1 MVPAWNGVVMGLEDI
16 NHRLHQAKKR
26 WSWFFIAL
34 LLSVFC
40 GVAYSITYKST
51 RLMDL
56 WWDRDQQGQWY
67 FSQKNY
73 SAAARSFEDAQ
84 WQAMSLYASER
95 FKLAQKYYQS
105 KNDALGYFNLANSL
119 AHQQHYDRA
128 IVAYRKALIMQP
140 DWHEA
145 QFNLELVQV
154 LAEKPVTDSEKDGGS
169 KGDLGADDI
178 SFDAPDEKQVDN
190 AVDDPVADGELGKDK
205 IQQLWLRRLNT
216 KPVEFLR
223 RKFSYQVQLR
233 ARAQE
238 LDEAGVTNESSSAV
252 SLQELKDD

>member
-1 MVPAWNGVVMGLEDI
+1 MGLEGM
-16 NHRLHQAKKR
+16 NHSLNQAKKR
-26 WSWFFIAL
+26 WGWFFIAM
-34 LLSVFC
+34 LSFAFC
-40 GVAYSITYKST
+40 GAAYSITYKST

-73 SAAARSFEDAQ
+73 SAAASSFEDAQ
-84 WQAMSLYASER
+84 WQAISLYASER
-95 FKLAQKYYQS
+95 FKLAQKHYQS
-105 KNDALGYFNLANSL
+105 KNDALGYFNLASSL
-119 AHQQHYDRA
+119 AHQQHYERA
-128 IVAYRKALIMQP
+128 IVAYRKALIMRP
-140 DWHEA
+140 GWNEA

-178 SFDAPDEKQVDN
+178 SFDAPDDKQVDN

-223 RKFSYQVQLR
+223 RKFSYQLQLR
-233 ARAQE
+233 ARVQE
-238 LDEAGVTNESSSAV
+238 QEKAGVSNDTSAAASSLGA
-252 SLQELKDD
+252 KND

>member
-1 MVPAWNGVVMGLEDI
+1 MVPARNGVVMGLAEI
-16 NHRLHQAKKR
+16 NHSLQKVKRR

-34 LLSVFC
+34 FLAAFC
-40 GVAYSITYKST
+40 GAAYSIIYKST

-56 WWDRDQQGQWY
+56 WWDRNQQGQWF

-73 SAAARSFEDAQ
+73 SAAARSFNDER
-84 WQAMSLYASER
+84 WQAVSFYASER

-105 KNDALGYFNLANSL
+105 KNDALGYYNLASSL
-119 AHQQHYDRA
+119 AHQQHYGRA
-128 IVAYRKALIMQP
+128 IEAYHKALIMQP
-140 DWHEA
+140 DWPQA

-178 SFDAPDEKQVDN
+178 SFDAPDDKQVDN

-233 ARAQE
+233 ARLQE
-238 LDEAGVTNESSSAV
+238 QEKASVVDDTSSV
-252 SLQELKDD
+252 LPLQELKND